1 VLVDEAHQP
10 LLCFCAEQD
19 SGQPRP
25 LTLAEMDRLVAHT
38 APIADAGRGGG
49 DAASI
54 FYTGGTTGRAK
65 GVIMTHVN
73 HVVNGLALWAGL
85 GIDTSRARFLHVAP
99 MFHVADA
106 LFVHSMTLV
115 GGCHAIIL
123 RFDPAETMRAIERH
137 RITDVI
143 RCRR

>member
-1 VLVDEAHQP
+1 MDEAHQP

-85 GIDTSRARFLHVAP
+85 GIDTSRARFLHVNAWP
-99 MFHVADA
+99 ESISNMA
-106 LFVHSMTLV
+106 LTRMIM
-115 GGCHAIIL
+115 ARKKPL
-123 RFDPAETMRAIERH
+123 R
-137 RITDVI
+137 
-143 RCRR
+143 